1 MSNVDPAKKHILVVD
16 DDPIFIKLLSSLL
29 ADEFTVQTASSGE
42 EAVDILQGPDTG
54 SSPNAASCDLI
65 ITDLEMPGISGFE
78 VAEYVR
84 GKNRE
89 NKYTPVII
97 LTGVDITK
105 EEAREHGCA
114 AYIPKTNLNKV
125 KSMAR
130 ILLMR

>member
-1 MSNVDPAKKHILVVD
+1 MSNVEPPQKQILVID
-16 DDPIFIKLLSSLL
+16 DDPIFIKLLSALL

-42 EAVDILQGPDTG
+42 EAIDILQGQDTG

-65 ITDLEMPGISGFE
+65 ITDLEMPGISGFK

-84 GKNRE
+84 GKNKE
-89 NKYTPVII
+89 NKYTPVIV

-105 EEAREHGCA
+105 EAARKHGCA
-114 AYIPKTNLNKV
+114 AYIPKSNLNKV

-130 ILLMR
+130 ILLLR

>member
-1 MSNVDPAKKHILVVD
+1 MSNVEPPQKHVLVID
-16 DDPIFIKLLSSLL
+16 DDPIFIKLLSALL

-42 EAVDILQGPDTG
+42 EAIDILQGQDTG

-65 ITDLEMPGISGFE
+65 ITDLEMPGISGFK

-84 GKNRE
+84 GKNKE
-89 NKYTPVII
+89 NKYTPVIV

-105 EEAREHGCA
+105 EEARKHGCA

-130 ILLMR
+130 ILLLR